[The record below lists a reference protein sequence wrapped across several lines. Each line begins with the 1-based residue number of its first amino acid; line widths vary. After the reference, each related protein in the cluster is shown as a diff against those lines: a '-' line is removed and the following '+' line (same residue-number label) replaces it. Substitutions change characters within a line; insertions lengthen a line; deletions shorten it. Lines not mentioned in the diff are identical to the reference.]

1 MRSRE
6 RSINSLSLK
15 QLNNSLKMPLPITKM
30 NSKERIS
37 ELVKTKKYSE
47 FRAKPYEELNEGV
60 EDTLSKLRQLY
71 RNGRL
76 MTFKEWSDEISG
88 IFDGL
93 GK

>member
-15 QLNNSLKMPLPITKM
+15 QLNNSLKMPLPIIKM

-47 FRAKPYEELNEGV
+47 FRAKPSRELNEGV

>member
-15 QLNNSLKMPLPITKM
+15 QLNNLLMMPLPITKM
-30 NSKERIS
+30 NSKERTS

-47 FRAKPYEELNEGV
+47 FRAKPYGELNEGV
-60 EDTLSKLRQLY
+60 EGTLSKLRQLY

-76 MTFKEWSDEISG
+76 MTFREWSDEISG

>member
-6 RSINSLSLK
+6 QSINSLSLK
-15 QLNNSLKMPLPITKM
+15 QLNNSLKMPLPIIKM

-47 FRAKPYEELNEGV
+47 FRAKPSRELNEGV

-76 MTFKEWSDEISG
+76 MTFREWSDEISG

>member
-6 RSINSLSLK
+6 QSKNSLSLK
-15 QLNNSLKMPLPITKM
+15 QLNNLLMMPLSITKM
-30 NSKERIS
+30 NSKERTS

-47 FRAKPYEELNEGV
+47 FRAKPYGELNEGV
-60 EDTLSKLRQLY
+60 ESTLSKLRQLY
-71 RNGRL
+71 RNGKL
-76 MTFKEWSDEISG
+76 MTFREWSDEISG

>member
-6 RSINSLSLK
+6 QSINSLSLK
-15 QLNNSLKMPLPITKM
+15 QLNNSLKMPLPIIKM

-47 FRAKPYEELNEGV
+47 FRAKPSRELNEGV
-60 EDTLSKLRQLY
+60 EDILSKLRQLY

>member
-15 QLNNSLKMPLPITKM
+15 QLNNLLMMPLPITKM
-30 NSKERIS
+30 NSKERTS

-47 FRAKPYEELNEGV
+47 FRAKPYRELNEGV

-76 MTFKEWSDEISG
+76 MTFREWSDEISG